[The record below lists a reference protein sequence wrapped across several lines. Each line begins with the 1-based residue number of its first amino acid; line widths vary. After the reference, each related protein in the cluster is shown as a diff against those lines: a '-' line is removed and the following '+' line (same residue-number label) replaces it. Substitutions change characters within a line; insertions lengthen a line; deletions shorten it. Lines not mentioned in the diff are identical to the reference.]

1 MVLPAFYTPC
11 YVEVKSRSLSQAWL
25 GVGGLC
31 VVWAIISLFGNH
43 QYTEKFAP
51 KVDSIH
57 EGGAAIITYASPR
70 SDSCDVG
77 NPCG

>member
-51 KVDSIH
+51 KVDYTGRAVLLLGYYIR
-57 EGGAAIITYASPR
+57 IIRRTPL
-70 SDSCDVG
+70 
-77 NPCG
+77 